1 MSEWDGNTERRV
13 TTLELLTKMQVK
25 LDSLLENQNLIKVQV
40 IKTNGRVSSLEN
52 WKAFILGGLAILT
65 IILVPMFIVWFEA
78 QLK

>member
-1 MSEWDGNTERRV
+1 MAEKKRV
-13 TTLELLTKMQVK
+13 TISSIDVK
-25 LDSLLENQNLIKVQV
+25 LETLIENQKLIKDQV

-52 WKAFILGGLAILT
+52 WKAFILGGLAILA

>member
-1 MSEWDGNTERRV
+1 MADWDGQTERRI
-13 TTLELLTKMQVK
+13 TTLEMLTKMQVK
-25 LDSLLENQNLIKVQV
+25 LDSLISNQALIKEQV

-52 WKAFILGGLAILT
+52 WKAFILGGLAILS